1 MARLKKSFDAIAA
14 AAESEEYR
22 RLQEAEEWKAK
33 KHKALNFQA
42 RLLDK
47 PESEIEKIK
56 SLLKAID
63 ELFESEEKVYRTKRK
78 RKETVTEEEE
88 KQFKIEQEEEDE
100 FYQTA
105 L

>member
-1 MARLKKSFDAIAA
+1 MGLGAQAIATGHYA
-14 AAESEEYR
+14 RTVRVKEEV
-22 RLQEAEEWKAK
+22 
-33 KHKALNFQA
+33 H
-42 RLLDK
+42 
-47 PESEIEKIK
+47 
-56 SLLKAID
+56 LLKAID